1 MSDQTMQSDVY
12 KAPESNVMREEAEG
26 EYDES
31 SMFKPSGRAGRLR
44 YFKYGMAL
52 SMGGILAA
60 IALAAIVSAL
70 SEDVDAVM
78 LGVIT
83 NAAFVLLLPISIIF
97 VIKRFHDLGW
107 SGWWSLTIF
116 IPLLNLIPTC
126 LLLFMPG
133 TSGANRFGNP
143 TRPGNSGVV
152 WLIAILVLV
161 MTIGILAAIAVP
173 AYNDYLQAAGEAGAT
188 QQ

>member
-12 KAPESNVMREEAEG
+12 KAPESNVMREEADG

-44 YFKYGMAL
+44 YFKYGAAM
-52 SMGGILAA
+52 SMGGLLAVMVLAA
-60 IALAAIVSAL
+60 IISAL
-70 SEDVDAVM
+70 SEDVDVVM

-83 NAAFVLLLPISIIF
+83 NVSLLLLLPVSVIF

-116 IPLLNLIPTC
+116 IPLLNIIPTC

-133 TSGANRFGNP
+133 TPGANKFGNDLC
-143 TRPGNSGVV
+143 G
-152 WLIAILVLV
+152 
-161 MTIGILAAIAVP
+161 
-173 AYNDYLQAAGEAGAT
+173 
-188 QQ
+188 